1 LDDDSTK
8 SFRLAAGF
16 SPALSRQG
24 DYCIPFSE
32 LQKIETDALPAPG
45 HGRTVKV
52 TPAWRVYILGVTLC
66 VALTICSRNFGDRGG
81 PSFMASL
88 TLAGIVY
95 LLAIR
100 EFFTTP
106 NFERNVSRRVVVIGL
121 VLAAVWHIEF
131 LRVPPGADDDIHRY
145 VWDGRVQRLGY
156 NPYIVV
162 PSDPALSA
170 LHTPETRTL
179 NNPYLPSPY
188 PAGAQ
193 LFFRAVTAIHESVFT
208 LKVAFSVCEFAIV
221 FVLLDLLRFTKQGAH
236 LVLAYAWNPLLAI
249 EVAGSG
255 HVDIVGALL
264 LVVSAA
270 ALVRR
275 WRATAAVALGL
286 AIAVKL
292 LPVVLLPL
300 YWKRVRVRDAALA
313 AAVLGL
319 LYAPFLS
326 RGRIPTGSLGTYVQ
340 SFRFNGPLFAALD
353 QVVPPQW
360 LAGLAVLV
368 GLATAT
374 WLRSAAPEW
383 SPDAFA
389 WPMAA
394 SLFCAP
400 VVYPWYLLWLLPF
413 LRSASTMPL
422 IIWTVS
428 IIPIYVQWHLRALG
442 RPWGSLPGWV
452 MLLEY
457 GCVAA
462 ASAIFVFRRCAAPR

>member
-1 LDDDSTK
+1 M
-8 SFRLAAGF
+8 
-16 SPALSRQG
+16 
-24 DYCIPFSE
+24 
-32 LQKIETDALPAPG
+32 KI
-45 HGRTVKV
+45 
-52 TPAWRVYILGVTLC
+52 TPAWRVYILGATLC

-81 PSFMASL
+81 PYFMASL

-100 EFFTTP
+100 EFFATRR
-106 NFERNVSRRVVVIGL
+106 FARRVVVTGL

-131 LRVPPGADDDIHRY
+131 LRLPSGAEDDIHRY
-145 VWDGRVQRLGY
+145 VWDGRLQRLGY

-162 PSDPALSA
+162 PSDPAA
-170 LHTPETRTL
+170 KGLHTPETSNL
-179 NNPYLPSPY
+179 NNPDLPSPY

-193 LFFRAVTAIHESVFT
+193 LFFRAVTAIQESTFA
-208 LKVAFSVCEFAIV
+208 LKVAFAVCEFAIV
-221 FVLLDLLRFTKQGAH
+221 FVLLDVLRCTRRGAH

-255 HVDIVGALL
+255 HIDIVGALL

-286 AIAVKL
+286 AIAVKF

-300 YWKRVRVRDAALA
+300 YWKRVRMRDAALA
-313 AAVLGL
+313 AAVVGL
-319 LYAPFLS
+319 LYVPFLNH
-326 RGRIPTGSLGTYVQ
+326 GRIPIGSLGTYVH
-340 SFRFNGPLFAALD
+340 SFRFNGPVFALLD
-353 QVVPPQW
+353 QVAPPPL

-368 GLATAT
+368 GLVTAT
-374 WLRSAAPEW
+374 WIGSAAPEQ
-383 SPDAFA
+383 SPDQFAWPMFA

-394 SLFCAP
+394 SLLCAP
-400 VVYPWYLLWLLPF
+400 AVFPWYLLWLLPF
-413 LRSASTMPL
+413 LTSASTL
-422 IIWTVS
+422 LIIIWTVS
-428 IIPIYVQWHLRALG
+428 IFPTYVMWHLRTLG

-457 GCVAA
+457 GCVAGAGAILALRRITRSA
-462 ASAIFVFRRCAAPR
+462 ALQGQADQAE